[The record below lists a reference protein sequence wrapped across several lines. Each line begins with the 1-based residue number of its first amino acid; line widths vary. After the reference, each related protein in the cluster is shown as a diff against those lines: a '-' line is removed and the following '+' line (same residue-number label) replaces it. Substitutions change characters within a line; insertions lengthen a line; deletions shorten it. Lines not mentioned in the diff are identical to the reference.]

1 MKRSG
6 THTVS
11 LFDAKTHLSKLLE
24 EVQSGNVIT
33 ITKRGTPVAQLV
45 PYKTQHDDTNIS
57 GSFQRLASIRKK
69 LKGKVPIQQY
79 IREGRRY

>member
-1 MKRSG
+1 MKNNDS
-6 THTVS
+6 HTVS

-33 ITKRGTPVAQLV
+33 ITKRGIPVAQLV
-45 PYKTQHDDTNIS
+45 PYRGKNKEKNIADILY
-57 GSFQRLASIRKK
+57 QLEKIRKNI
-69 LKGKVPIQQY
+69 KGKVNIKQY